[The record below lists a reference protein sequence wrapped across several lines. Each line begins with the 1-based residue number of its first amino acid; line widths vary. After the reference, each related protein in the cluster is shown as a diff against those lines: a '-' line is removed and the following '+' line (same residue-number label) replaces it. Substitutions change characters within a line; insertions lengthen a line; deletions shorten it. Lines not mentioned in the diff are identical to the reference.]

1 MAMASVY
8 DGEGNLDSDALE
20 VEVIVLVLGREKV
33 LDLKNVLGLC
43 EDLFVWFSVF
53 LFLLVILRWIPPTLK
68 SLPATGLPWVLPR
81 RRSCSFSLM
90 SSLPLGRFAAFS
102 SPFA

>member
-1 MAMASVY
+1 MASVY
-8 DGEGNLDSDALE
+8 DGGGSLDSDALE
-20 VEVIVLVLGREKV
+20 LEVTVLVLGRKV
-33 LDLKNVLGLC
+33 HELTTVLGLC

-53 LFLLVILRWIPPTLK
+53 LFFLVILMWTPPTLK
-68 SLPATGLPWVLPR
+68 SLPATGLPGSLPR